1 MTRTQFNVGTLL
13 QEPIGSR
20 REINFP
26 PDNSSVPSLENAI
39 SFYGALEMI
48 KVQQG
53 VLVSAKLTVL
63 NVPLDCSGCL
73 TKFVK
78 KIKIE
83 FQEEYLPI
91 FDLKTNRALP
101 ADKEVFRIN
110 NRMILDITEAVR
122 QYTETAIPIA
132 PKCREICAGIC
143 IYCGKDLNQS
153 TCTCDSSER
162 DNLFGPLKEYFK

>member
-1 MTRTQFNVGTLL
+1 MTRTRFNVGTLL
-13 QEPIGSR
+13 QESIGSR
-20 REINFP
+20 REINFQ
-26 PDNSSVPSLENAI
+26 PDNSSVVSLENDL

-48 KVQQG
+48 KVQRG

-63 NVPLDCSGCL
+63 DVPLDCSGCL
-73 TKFVK
+73 TKFVSE
-78 KIKIE
+78 IKIE

-91 FDLKTNRALP
+91 FNLQTNRLLP
-101 ADKEVFRIN
+101 ADEDVFRIN

-153 TCTCDSSER
+153 TCTCDSSEQ
-162 DNLFGPLKEYFK
+162 DNQFGPLKEYFK